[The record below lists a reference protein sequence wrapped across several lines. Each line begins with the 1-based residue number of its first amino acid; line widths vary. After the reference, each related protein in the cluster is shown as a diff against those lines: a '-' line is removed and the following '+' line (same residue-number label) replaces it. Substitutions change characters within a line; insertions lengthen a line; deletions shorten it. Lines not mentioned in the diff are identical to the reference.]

1 MPVFP
6 SVMFTVMVA
15 EQFGAAEGA
24 AEIEIAEYDGLPDD
38 AGKPLAQLEFVLVGL
53 VMPEMSFT

>member
-1 MPVFP
+1 
-6 SVMFTVMVA
+6 MFTVMVA